1 MGRNAEPA
9 RRFGARGIR
18 NVVNRLRVD
27 RWRMVGAVT
36 SGEWAV
42 ALVLLAVLPG
52 LPSVAPAQPDPRQM
66 SGIPLPDPQLPAG
79 TITVRVVRGTL
90 SNNVPDQTV
99 ELREGDN
106 VATAVTNAEGRAEF
120 LTLNP
125 GATVVASTELDGVRL
140 QSQPFPVPGQGGIRL
155 MLVGAADPTR
165 ADEPAESGT
174 VTFGA
179 DSRIVIE
186 LGEETLNVYYL
197 LDIINDR
204 AVPVE
209 PGAPIMLALP
219 AGATGATMMGGS
231 TPRAEAAGARVSV
244 SGPFEPGLTPLRV
257 GFVLPYAGDSVAI
270 EQTMPVTL
278 EALLLVVEKWGS
290 MDVASDQIARR
301 ADMNPEGTDETYIF
315 AAGPPVASGA
325 ALSLEVSGLPHHS
338 RLPAMLAL
346 GVAFVFLGAGAWGAA
361 TPKREADG
369 AELRRRLESRREKRF
384 RDLVRNE
391 QQHRAG
397 RIGDTKYANRRNAL
411 MAELERIYAELDD
424 ELAPV
429 LPSPGVAAAAAPPVA
444 SRSGSASRELAPQD
458 ATK

>member
-1 MGRNAEPA
+1 MPEQVP
-9 RRFGARGIR
+9 
-18 NVVNRLRVD
+18 VE
-27 RWRMVGAVT
+27 RWRMAVRA
-36 SGEWAV
+36 GGWAV
-42 ALVLLAVLPG
+42 ALVSLAVLSG
-52 LPSVAPAQPDPRQM
+52 MPSPAPAQPDPRQM

-90 SNNVPDQTV
+90 SNNVADQPV

-140 QSQPFPVPGQGGIRL
+140 ESQPFPVPGRGGIRL
-155 MLVGAADPTR
+155 MLVGAADP
-165 ADEPAESGT
+165 ALPDVPAESGT
-174 VTFGA
+174 VTFAG

-197 LDIINDR
+197 LDIMNDR
-204 AVPVE
+204 LVPVE
-209 PGAPIMLALP
+209 PDTPLVLALP
-219 AGATGATMMGGS
+219 DGATGTTMMGGS
-231 TPRAEAAGARVSV
+231 TPRAVAVGAQVSV
-244 SGPFEPGLTPLRV
+244 PGPFEPGLTPLRV
-257 GFVLPYAGDSVAI
+257 GFVLPYAGESLAI
-270 EQTMPVTL
+270 DQTMPVAL
-278 EALLLVVEKWGS
+278 ESLLLVVEKWGT

-325 ALSLEVSGLPHHS
+325 AVSLEITGLPHHS

-361 TPKREADG
+361 TPARETDS
-369 AELRRRLESRREKRF
+369 AERRRRLESRREKRF

-391 QQHRAG
+391 QQRRAG
-397 RIGDTKYANRRNAL
+397 RIGDTKYGNRRREL

-429 LPSPGVAAAAAPPVA
+429 LLGPGVAVAGAPPVP
-444 SRSGSASRELAPQD
+444 SQSSSAGQELAPQD
-458 ATK
+458 VTK

>member
-1 MGRNAEPA
+1 MAGT
-9 RRFGARGIR
+9 
-18 NVVNRLRVD
+18 
-27 RWRMVGAVT
+27 VT
-36 SGEWAV
+36 SAGWPV
-42 ALVLLAVLPG
+42 ALVLLAVLAL
-52 LPSVAPAQPDPRQM
+52 LPSPASAQPDPRQM

-140 QSQPFPVPGQGGIRL
+140 ESQPFPVPGRGGIRL
-155 MLVGAADPTR
+155 MLVGAADSTL
-165 ADEPAESGT
+165 ADVPAESGT

-197 LDIINDR
+197 LDIMNDR

-219 AGATGATMMGGS
+219 AGATGTTMMGGS
-231 TPRAEAAGARVSV
+231 TPRAEAAGAQVSV

-257 GFVLPYAGDSVAI
+257 GFVLPYTGDSVAI

-278 EALLLVVEKWGS
+278 ESLLLVVEKWGT

-325 ALSLEVSGLPHHS
+325 AVSLEVSGLPHHS

-346 GVAFVFLGAGAWGAA
+346 GVAFVFLGAGACGAA
-361 TPKREADG
+361 TPRREADG
-369 AELRRRLESRREKRF
+369 AERRRRLESRREKRF

-391 QQHRAG
+391 HQHRAG
-397 RIGDTKYANRRNAL
+397 RIGDTKYANRRNEL

-429 LPSPGVAAAAAPPVA
+429 LLGPGVAAAAAPPVT
-444 SRSGSASRELAPQD
+444 SQSSSAG
-458 ATK
+458 

>member
-1 MGRNAEPA
+1 MPADRRETA
-9 RRFGARGIR
+9 RRAASRGWTFVLALL
-18 NVVNRLRVD
+18 VVL
-27 RWRMVGAVT
+27 
-36 SGEWAV
+36 V
-42 ALVLLAVLPG
+42 ASPFPA
-52 LPSVAPAQPDPRQM
+52 AAQPDPRQM

-90 SNNVPDQTV
+90 SNNVTDQPV

-106 VATAVTNAEGRAEF
+106 VATAITDAEGRAEF

-125 GATVVASTELDGVRL
+125 GATVVAATELDGVRL
-140 QSQPFPVPGQGGIRL
+140 ESQPFPVPGQGGIRL
-155 MLVGAADPTR
+155 MLVGAADPGL
-165 ADEPAESGT
+165 AVAPAESGT

-186 LGEETLNVYYL
+186 LGEEVLNVYYL
-197 LDIINDR
+197 LDIMNDR

-209 PGAPIMLALP
+209 PGAPIALSLP
-219 AGATGATMMGGS
+219 AGATGSTMLGGS
-231 TPRAEAAGARVSV
+231 SPRAVAAGAQVSIP
-244 SGPFEPGLTPLRV
+244 GPFEPGLTPVRV
-257 GFVLPYAGDSVAI
+257 GFVLPYSGDSRAI
-270 EQTMPVTL
+270 EQTMPVDL
-278 EALLLVVEKWGS
+278 ESLLLFVEKWGT

-301 ADMNPEGTDETYIF
+301 ADMNPEGAEGQTFII

-325 ALSLEVSGLPHHS
+325 AVSLEISGLPHHS

-346 GVAFVFLGAGAWGAA
+346 GVAFVFLAGGVWGAA
-361 TPKREADG
+361 TPNRGTDG
-369 AELRRRLESRREKRF
+369 AEQRRRLEARREKRF

-397 RIGDTKYANRRNAL
+397 RIGDTKYGNRRGEL

-424 ELAPV
+424 EVAPV
-429 LPSPGVAAAAAPPVA
+429 LLTATAAAGMPPVT
-444 SRSGSASRELAPQD
+444 RHSGSAGRELAPQD